1 MAADFDEL
9 SLWAT
14 AVKITKVNNDL
25 YATAEL
31 GTPWAA
37 TQNPGLPLLAYFF
50 QFLGNYADWK
60 IYVGYD
66 ILYFSVFAAVVGAI
80 PRSKWRVAVPM
91 AAVLWCVPFFFTNYN
106 HTIYLTTTY
115 MTSYGDVPAGL
126 VFGGAGG
133 RMAGAAPKFGPQ
145 MAVLPILALSCN
157 LKANTFVLHWWRRGW
172 WLWTSGCLPTTAI
185 SRPVCSPAP
194 GSAWPVLPH
203 RWQFTICGMSAMS
216 AGSSAA
222 APVIPVSARRA
233 PRCLRS
239 LSTASEFC
247 WASGRGLLRRARGPV
262 PHCDGRHGPPVLDE

>member
-1 MAADFDEL
+1 MATDFDEL

-50 QFLGNYADWK
+50 QFLGDYADWK
-60 IYVGYD
+60 IYVCYD

-91 AAVLWCVPFFFTNYN
+91 AAALWCVPFFFTNYN

-126 VFGGAGG
+126 VFG
-133 RMAGAAPKFGPQ
+133 
-145 MAVLPILALSCN
+145 LS
-157 LKANTFVLHWWRRGW
+157 LIHI
-172 WLWTSGCLPTTAI
+172 SEPT
-185 SRPVCSPAP
+185 RP
-194 GSAWPVLPH
+194 
-203 RWQFTICGMSAMS
+203 
-216 AGSSAA
+216 
-222 APVIPVSARRA
+222 
-233 PRCLRS
+233 
-239 LSTASEFC
+239 
-247 WASGRGLLRRARGPV
+247 
-262 PHCDGRHGPPVLDE
+262 